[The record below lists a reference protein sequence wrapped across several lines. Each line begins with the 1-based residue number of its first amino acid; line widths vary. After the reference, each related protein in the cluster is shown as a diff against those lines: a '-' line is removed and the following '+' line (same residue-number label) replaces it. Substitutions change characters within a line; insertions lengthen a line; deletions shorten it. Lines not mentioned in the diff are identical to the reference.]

1 MKMNPVTRLLLPL
14 LLWLAACSA
23 LAGGVEE
30 AREFNLSEVA
40 PGIYVHHGRHELP
53 LAENH
58 LDIANIGFIVGERC
72 VAVIDPGGSYQVAR
86 QLKAALRRI
95 TDRPVCFVIDT
106 HIHGDHLLGN
116 AVFRE
121 EGVVFIG
128 HERLPDAL
136 LSNEEFFEK
145 QFIRPM
151 GEGGG
156 PGYFVIP
163 KRLVKVGQEQRID
176 LGNRELILKAWPKA
190 HTSTDLTV
198 YDPETRTLWAA
209 DLLFMERI
217 PPLDGSLKGW
227 LAVMDELEKVPA
239 GRVVPGHGPVSAP
252 WPEAM
257 GPQRRYLTTLLEESR
272 EVIAEGMDLQEALKK
287 VGYSERENWVLFDDV
302 HGRNVTRAYTELE
315 WE

>member
-1 MKMNPVTRLLLPL
+1 MKMNPVTWLPL
-14 LLWLAACSA
+14 SLVLWLVSAAA
-23 LAGGVEE
+23 PAGGVEQGQ
-30 AREFNLSEVA
+30 EFDLSEVA

-58 LDIANIGFIVGERC
+58 LDIANIGFVVGERC
-72 VAVIDPGGSYQVAR
+72 VAVIDPGGSYLVAR
-86 QLKAALRRI
+86 RLKAALRRI
-95 TDRPVCFVIDT
+95 TDKPVCFVIDT

-116 AVFRE
+116 AVFRG

-145 QFIRPM
+145 QFIGPM

-156 PGYFVIP
+156 PDYFVIP
-163 KRLVKVGQEQRID
+163 ERLVKAGQEQRID
-176 LGNRELILKAWPKA
+176 LGNRELILRAWPKA

-198 YDPETRTLWAA
+198 YDPGTRTLWAA

-257 GPQRRYLTTLLEESR
+257 EPQRRYLITLLDETR
-272 EVIAEGMDLQEALKK
+272 AAIAEGMDLQEALKK